1 MKIKLQMLLKINNKI
16 LYELYNFK
24 ANDKNTNLYIIESSD
39 DNNEINNDLNIK
51 WWYTGKVI
59 NNEDKID
66 VNNNSIL
73 NEISTDN
80 DGFDI
85 NYEPKTYKIKRNY
98 NELKGHI
105 INYLYNDDEEYKIP
119 NLMPLL
125 KTK

>member
-1 MKIKLQMLLKINNKI
+1 MLLKINNKI
-16 LYELYNFK
+16 LHELYNFK

-39 DNNEINNDLNIK
+39 DDNEINNDLNIN

-105 INYLYNDDEEYKIP
+105 INYLYNDDENIKYLI
-119 NLMPLL
+119 
-125 KTK
+125 